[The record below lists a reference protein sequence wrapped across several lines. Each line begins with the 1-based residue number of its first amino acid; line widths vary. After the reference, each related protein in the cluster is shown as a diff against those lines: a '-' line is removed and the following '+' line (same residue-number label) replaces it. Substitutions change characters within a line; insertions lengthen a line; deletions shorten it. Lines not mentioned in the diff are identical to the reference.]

1 MNPGAVYPYGKFAW
15 GGTALGPAV
24 NINCWPRKHKGKNK
38 TKHKVSLRTKAS
50 LMVAVLQDRIMRL

>member
-24 NINCWPRKHKGKNK
+24 NINCWPRKAEKK
-38 TKHKVSLRTKAS
+38 KVSLRTSAS
-50 LMVAVLQDRIMRL
+50 LMLAVLWDRIMRL